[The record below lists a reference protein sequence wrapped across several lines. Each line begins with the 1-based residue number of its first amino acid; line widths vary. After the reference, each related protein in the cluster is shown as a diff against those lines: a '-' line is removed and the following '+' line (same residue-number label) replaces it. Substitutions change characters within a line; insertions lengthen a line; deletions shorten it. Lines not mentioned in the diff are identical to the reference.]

1 MDKKAWQKFVNML
14 QKNRAAPSVELK
26 KWLSMDPN
34 KVQALTSADNKRIDR
49 AAGRN
54 KSRNDMSDK
63 PIKGFQEEHGAGEL
77 GTNELAS
84 KYRKDTPG
92 QEEISVKSAK
102 IVLKKKRVDEEFDQV
117 RENTSDDDDDAT
129 FARKRRAH
137 VRNSARRTKAAMNDY
152 GANPSRK
159 NAKRADAA
167 NLGHDMVK
175 RTWKDSAAKR
185 RAAAKNEE
193 FEITESDKAEYDKL
207 MKQYGDMPASKIPPK
222 TYMRIS
228 QLGRKVR
235 GDKGGPK
242 VGDLLKSMKKR
253 KMGEDVEQVDEAK
266 MGKIRKEVAKGTG
279 PWTTVAIVDRKV
291 VEQENS
297 TLADHVPAVVKEL
310 KRRHPTAKISV
321 EDKGGSVM
329 YSESFEAG
337 ISEEVDGWVAMYNG
351 KRLEIP
357 NDGKVK
363 GIAGAKAK
371 AIKDLKVPKSKIGML
386 AIKPGSGD
394 VDEGRIGGGRRS
406 FRGSGM
412 KHIRVRDDEGY
423 RKDGSNPVDDE
434 IRRRNAARRD
444 DARRKFAARKVPT
457 NDDKNKDPKKN
468 NEEVDEVD
476 EGAIGRITR
485 AIGNIKDKRITSKDD
500 AARKE
505 KRKINF
511 KKRLKDANREAQ
523 WERED
528 GRKGDSPGTRIKD
541 AQSYAASRSE
551 PSDKAREA
559 AKRIKARRIRQGA
572 EDRRKANEEFDQV
585 DEGGMIGRT
594 KPSRELNVQKDEKP
608 HLAGVNSLKF
618 QKRAAHKAE
627 RKKGKKDVQ
636 INPDMDETVDRAK
649 RGVDVAKSR
658 VLAAKHRLART
669 KARDIGKKR
678 QEMRTEDAPQ
688 QSNSPQVR
696 KGVVRTTQ
704 GNFQQSTL
712 RKKSKSA
719 AEMSAKTQSKS
730 SEAQKRV
737 RRRMQLL
744 KGRRPNRP
752 ARP

>member
-1 MDKKAWQKFVNML
+1 MAKSIKESYGPVQYHNSLTML
-14 QKNRAAPSVELK
+14 ARESRNCGDNCQCDNCGCGDINESKSERLAKIARAADAREK
-26 KWLSMDPN
+26 DQAKEKAKATEKHN
-34 KVQALTSADNKRIDR
+34 KNSA
-49 AAGRN
+49 
-54 KSRNDMSDK
+54 KSR
-63 PIKGFQEEHGAGEL
+63 AGI
-77 GTNELAS
+77 
-84 KYRKDTPG
+84 KYRGNKDQFGRTIKDKEPIPSDADFAK
-92 QEEISVKSAK
+92 QYVK
-102 IVLKKKRVDEEFDQV
+102 
-117 RENTSDDDDDAT
+117 
-129 FARKRRAH
+129 
-137 VRNSARRTKAAMNDY
+137 
-152 GANPSRK
+152 SRK
-159 NAKRADAA
+159 NMAKTLNRA
-167 NLGHDMVK
+167 
-175 RTWKDSAAKR
+175 R
-185 RAAAKNEE
+185 NEE

-222 TYMRIS
+222 IYMRIS

-242 VGDLLKSMKKR
+242 VGDLLKSMKKK
-253 KMGEDVEQVDEAK
+253 KMGEDVDQVDEAFSSSIIKKMKQVLDRTGTGDINLAMKINDTLPKDAKKVLSKVKNSKELDKYLKANEEVDQIYEAKKTIKLSSGDVVEIGKIDRGNGKTHYYWKHKSGLKNMFPTLEKMRYSLRNDGNFKGAEKVTKQLGEAK

-329 YSESFEAG
+329 YSESF
-337 ISEEVDGWVAMYNG
+337 
-351 KRLEIP
+351 
-357 NDGKVK
+357 
-363 GIAGAKAK
+363 
-371 AIKDLKVPKSKIGML
+371 
-386 AIKPGSGD
+386 

-423 RKDGSNPVDDE
+423 RKDGSNPVDDA
-434 IRRRNAARRD
+434 IAKRNA
-444 DARRKFAARKVPT
+444 ARRKFAARKAQSG
-457 NDDKNKDPKKN
+457 DKNKDPKKK

-476 EGAIGRITR
+476 EGAIGRVTR

-505 KRKINF
+505 KRKSNF

-572 EDRRKANEEFDQV
+572 EDRRKANRRKANEEADQV
-585 DEGGMIGRT
+585 EEGGMIGRT

-627 RKKGKKDVQ
+627 RKKGKKD
-636 INPDMDETVDRAK
+636 I
-649 RGVDVAKSR
+649 
-658 VLAAKHRLART
+658 
-669 KARDIGKKR
+669 KKG
-678 QEMRTEDAPQ
+678 D
-688 QSNSPQVR
+688 
-696 KGVVRTTQ
+696 
-704 GNFQQSTL
+704 
-712 RKKSKSA
+712 
-719 AEMSAKTQSKS
+719 
-730 SEAQKRV
+730 
-737 RRRMQLL
+737 
-744 KGRRPNRP
+744 
-752 ARP
+752 